1 VAFVFDPVSR
11 KDETR
16 MPEDV
21 AQEFSSSVNY
31 TPLQRMR
38 HSAAH
43 VMAEAIQAI
52 FPDAKFAIGPAI
64 EDGFYYDMELP
75 RTLTPDDFP
84 AIEARMAESVAH
96 KYPFVQSRW
105 PREQA
110 LAYFREK
117 HQPYKVEIIE
127 SLPDA
132 EVGIYQQGPFLDL
145 CRGPHVEN
153 TGQIGPFKLMRV
165 AGAYWRGDEKRPMLQ
180 RLYGTAWFAQED
192 LDKYLW
198 QLEEAK
204 KRDHRKLGRELGL
217 FTFSEDVGP
226 GIPLFLPKGEM
237 VRHLMEDFVR
247 ETQTRHGY
255 QHVWTSNIA
264 RVRLYKQSKHWY
276 HYREGMFPKME
287 EERDLKEGET
297 PEEAE
302 NNSFELKPMNCPSHF
317 LLYNSQRHSYR
328 ELPIRYA
335 EFATLYRYEKPG
347 ELSGLTRVRAL
358 TQDDSH
364 IIVRHDQIMDEFG
377 RIVDLVG
384 EILTTFGLTDYSVR
398 LSLPDLSDKEKY
410 HGNVE
415 IWERAV
421 ADLRTALDNKG
432 MAYVAVEGE
441 AAFYGPKMDLM
452 ARDALGREWQLSTI
466 QLDFFQPENFEMEYI
481 GEDGQA
487 HRPAVIHRAIMGST
501 ERFMGVLI
509 EHYAGN
515 FPLWLAPVQA
525 EIIPIADRH
534 LPYAEQVAARLRAA
548 GLRVEVDA
556 RSERMNAK
564 VRDAQMQK
572 IPYML
577 IVGDKEAEAGA
588 VSLRLRS
595 NENIGALPLEA
606 FIEHAVALV
615 RAHSQDLWVA
625 ETSVGE

>member
-1 VAFVFDPVSR
+1 
-11 KDETR
+11 

-31 TPLQRMR
+31 TPIQRMR

-43 VMAEAIQAI
+43 VMAEAIQDL
-52 FPDAKFAIGPAI
+52 FPEAKFAIGPAI

-75 RTLTPDDFP
+75 RPLTPDDFP
-84 AIEARMAESVAH
+84 AIEERMRASIAKKH
-96 KYPFVQSRW
+96 PFVQSRW
-105 PREQA
+105 PRDKA

-117 HQPYKVEIIE
+117 KQPYKIEIIE
-127 SLPDA
+127 NLPDA

-145 CRGPHVEN
+145 CRGPHVAN
-153 TGQIGPFKLMRV
+153 TGEIGPVKMMRV

-180 RLYGTAWFAQED
+180 RLYGTAWFTQEE

-198 QLEEAK
+198 QQEEAR
-204 KRDHRKLGRELGL
+204 KRDHRKIGRELSL

-237 VRHLMEDFVR
+237 VRHLMESYVR
-247 ETQTRHGY
+247 ETQERYGY
-255 QHVWTSNIA
+255 QHVWTANIA
-264 RVRLYKQSKHWY
+264 RVRLYKRSKHWY
-276 HYREGMFPKME
+276 HYREGMFPKMQE
-287 EERDLKEGET
+287 DRDLREGES
-297 PEEAE
+297 PEEIE
-302 NNSFELKPMNCPSHF
+302 DNSFELKPMNCPSHF
-317 LLYNSQRHSYR
+317 LLYKSQRHSYR

-335 EFATLYRYEKPG
+335 EFATLYRYEKQG

-398 LSLPDLSDKEKY
+398 LSLPDLSDSEKY

-421 ADLRTALDNKG
+421 ADLRTALDAKG
-432 MAYVAVEGE
+432 LAYEAVEGE

-466 QLDFFQPENFEMEYI
+466 QLDFFQPENFELEYI

-487 HRPAVIHRAIMGST
+487 HRPAVIHRAILGST

-525 EIIPIADRH
+525 MIIPIADRH
-534 LPYAEQVAARLRAA
+534 TPYAEHVAERLRAA

-564 VRDAQMQK
+564 VRDAQLQK

-577 IVGDKEAEAGA
+577 VVGDKEAEAEA

-595 NENIGALPLEA
+595 NENIGAVPLER
-606 FIEHAVALV
+606 FIE
-615 RAHSQDLWVA
+615 RASDLNRSRSHDLWMTEA
-625 ETSVGE
+625 PVGE